1 MGVNLLEDLV
11 YVRAVGFLQ
20 YVASSEVV
28 WRVVV
33 PMPV

>member
-1 MGVNLLEDLV
+1 MGVNLLKALV
-11 YVRAVGFLQ
+11 DVQAVGFLQ